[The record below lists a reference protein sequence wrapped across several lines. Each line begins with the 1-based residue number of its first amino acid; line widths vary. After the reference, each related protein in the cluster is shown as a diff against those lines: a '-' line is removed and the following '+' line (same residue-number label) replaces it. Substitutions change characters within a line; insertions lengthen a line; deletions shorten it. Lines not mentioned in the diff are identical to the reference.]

1 MDDDPADALADGRAM
16 DSWRRMIAAQGG
28 DPDAELPRARHEQ
41 EVVAAEGGT
50 VQGIEALGIGT
61 ASWSLGAGRERSQDP
76 VQAGAGVLLH
86 VERGQ
91 PVRAGQRLAT
101 LMTDTPEAFERAEQ
115 LVLGAISVG
124 PDRPQAS
131 SRADVVLGV
140 VEFEDL

>member
-1 MDDDPADALADGRAM
+1 MQL
-16 DSWRRMIAAQGG
+16 QG
-28 DPDAELPRARHEQ
+28 PSAFEATQP
-41 EVVAAEGGT
+41 EGVRSG
-50 VQGIEALGIGT
+50 
-61 ASWSLGAGRERSQDP
+61 SQDP

-91 PVRAGQRLAT
+91 QVRAGQRLAT

-115 LVLGAISVG
+115 FVLGAISVG

-131 SRADVVLGV
+131 RRADVVLGV